1 MKEIIR
7 FEPDLI
13 NIIGLSSYEAVDVAV
28 ISRWKLAVVFL
39 ERPDQIW
46 FLDLN
51 SIKQQ
56 EKVSDSKWFDHL
68 HFDDIPKDYI
78 TSFDKQLNIKAN
90 VYKPPLA
97 LPVLK
102 AQRVM
107 YFEDSIDEFEVKD
120 GLLLVRTCTK
130 DLFVYSE

>member
-51 SIKQQ
+51 SIK
-56 EKVSDSKWFDHL
+56 
-68 HFDDIPKDYI
+68 
-78 TSFDKQLNIKAN
+78 
-90 VYKPPLA
+90 
-97 LPVLK
+97 
-102 AQRVM
+102 
-107 YFEDSIDEFEVKD
+107 
-120 GLLLVRTCTK
+120 
-130 DLFVYSE
+130 

>member
-1 MKEIIR
+1 
-7 FEPDLI
+7 
-13 NIIGLSSYEAVDVAV
+13 
-28 ISRWKLAVVFL
+28 
-39 ERPDQIW
+39 
-46 FLDLN
+46 
-51 SIKQQ
+51 
-56 EKVSDSKWFDHL
+56 
-68 HFDDIPKDYI
+68 
-78 TSFDKQLNIKAN
+78 